1 MKDPDLIHKL
11 LEAYYQGETSIQ
23 EEEQIREYFL
33 SEDIPDELAA
43 EAELFKFYNLERLA
57 NSNPGLEEKILR
69 EIDTG
74 NPKTLNVFSRWK
86 YYWISGAA
94 AVILIMLAIF
104 IDMQLLQKDPYMVRQ
119 DTFDDPY
126 IAYAEA
132 SRVLHFV
139 SEKMNTGT
147 EPLKNLEKLNTGIDY
162 VQPVFSFGPG
172 IQMLEYLNTIDNTRK
187 LISK

>member
-1 MKDPDLIHKL
+1 MKDPDLIHAL
-11 LEAYYQGETSIQ
+11 LEAYYRGETSIQ

-33 SEDIPDELAA
+33 SGDIPEELAA
-43 EAELFKFYNLERLA
+43 EADLFKYYSQERLA
-57 NSNPGLEEKILR
+57 VSNPGLEAKILM
-69 EIDTG
+69 EIDAGYSEKG
-74 NPKTLNVFSRWK
+74 NPKTVHMFSRWK

-104 IDMQLLQKDPYMVRQ
+104 IDMRLIQKDPYIVRE

-147 EPLKNLEKLNTGIDY
+147 EYI
-162 VQPVFSFGPG
+162 QPVFSFGPG
-172 IQMLEYLNTIDNTRK
+172 IQMLEYLNTIDNAKK